1 MRHPQRRR
9 LAQHLPAA
17 GHPTD
22 SNGQL
27 DDQHGYDYGK
37 INSYLTQLL
46 DSQLSDTVNYTSKV
60 YGSRVSNPFK
70 FDSTNINTIGNG
82 TIHALATTTEALS
95 QGQFG
100 QYPLYAFTSEG
111 IWALGISDKGSVASV
126 TPVSRDV
133 STGGRVVSAANSIL
147 FATERGIMSLI
158 SNSVSP
164 MSAALE
170 SAGTVN
176 LTAVSDELQPVI
188 IDNSTLIPSSL
199 AYDYANQRLL
209 CVSATG
215 QSRYLIGCLSLI
227 TKRWSTFDIPA
238 EHDSATGTDV
248 PPTILNDYPDCYI
261 YNGAA
266 IYDISR
272 PIVSASEIN
281 IITQPL
287 HLSSGLYDLATLN
300 ELVVRGRL
308 RRDNGVRVIL
318 YASKDGFNFVPIV
331 ASDRHFTTRLRGS
344 GYRYY
349 IAQIAGTLQAD
360 ESISAIT
367 VEATAKRTNKRHY

>member
-1 MRHPQRRR
+1 MTGIAPGADAWHWELRGMREKFWAMFRRADRLEAMVDR
-9 LAQHLPAA
+9 LAERAA
-17 GHPTD
+17 D
-22 SNGQL
+22 ANE
-27 DDQHGYDYGK
+27 
-37 INSYLTQLL
+37 
-46 DSQLSDTVNYTSKV
+46 
-60 YGSRVSNPFK
+60 R
-70 FDSTNINTIGNG
+70 
-82 TIHALATTTEALS
+82 AARAEAECERL
-95 QGQFG
+95 
-100 QYPLYAFTSEG
+100 
-111 IWALGISDKGSVASV
+111 
-126 TPVSRDV
+126 RD
-133 STGGRVVSAANSIL
+133 
-147 FATERGIMSLI
+147 ER
-158 SNSVSP
+158 
-164 MSAALE
+164 A
-170 SAGTVN
+170 
-176 LTAVSDELQPVI
+176 
-188 IDNSTLIPSSL
+188 SL

-209 CVSATG
+209 CISATG
-215 QSRYLIGCLSLI
+215 QSRYLIASLSLI

-287 HLSSGLYDLATLN
+287 HLSTGLYDLATLN

-318 YASKDGFNFVPIV
+318 YASKDGFTFVPIV
-331 ASDRHFTTRLRGS
+331 ASDRHFITRLRGS